1 MPSTASDDIAQQKE
15 LQAQQKLLQGLYA
28 DLDKAVN
35 DEDYELAA
43 ELRDEIQRMQ
53 EGAAEA

>member
-1 MPSTASDDIAQQKE
+1 MPSTASADIAQQKE
-15 LQAQQKLLQGLYA
+15 LQTQQKQLQGLYA

>member
-1 MPSTASDDIAQQKE
+1 
-15 LQAQQKLLQGLYA
+15 LQGLYA